1 MANVNSI
8 FGTFNSNTKLISD
21 AIRGIRSVEDG
32 AIDETILAE
41 DRVVLELSSEEGF
54 RVTLSLGGAFTAVM
68 VPATYTDPVTL
79 VSALP
84 TSKNLKTLQFHPN
97 GHVTEADG
105 KTVIDRNKQEE
116 RNTLIAV
123 VRGVQ
128 EELNRRLKLE

>member
-21 AIRGIRSVEDG
+21 AIRG
-32 AIDETILAE
+32 
-41 DRVVLELSSEEGF
+41 F

-68 VPATYTDPVTL
+68 IPATYTDPVTL